1 MYTLEVETTKGK
13 QKETIYEIHEL
24 SFLDKLLSC
33 KDSSKRGVHYLD
45 IPCAFDIE
53 TTNIYEKDETGKPK
67 KEPRPYAFM
76 YHWQF
81 CFDDQVVFGR
91 RWESF
96 QDLLKALEKNLN
108 LNSKNRLVV
117 WVHNLPFEWTFI
129 KDFIEYEDGFFKDE
143 RAPLKIV
150 TKGGIEFRCSYAL
163 SNMSLQKFC
172 ENEIDVIHYKLAD
185 TYDYE
190 KIRTPAT
197 PMTSEDAQE
206 VDNILRGGFDRLSLK
221 ECYSLLVIPGNVFQD
236 KVSLLQWAKIA
247 FKYKVMLITDHAD
260 EYSFDDL
267 FANTEGYKDSDI
279 ELQNVIVTANWLVG
293 RESEKLSENEKESA
307 AFYIASS
314 GALAGK
320 LYDESASMAQG
331 AGGKKYGTLDGVK
344 GVKLDLLKSEIAS
357 LMDNQV
363 IPMVYSEGRVMA
375 FNNSTLYNG
384 DNTAM
389 KEYPIVRVFDWV
401 KKVLMNF
408 VHEVALE
415 NWDPYN
421 SPKNLKSKIQA
432 FLNDYKGYGNLF
444 QNYEIKEPTQDPVT
458 KRITCDISLTPFYS
472 AKNFIIK
479 VAADKKDKDAQ
490 MA

>member
-1 MYTLEVETTKGK
+1 MAETEVKKAIITEQSAGAEVRSEEKK
-13 QKETIYEIHEL
+13 DA
-24 SFLDKLLSC
+24 SKLLSAFGGFNAVRGFMPDADNLNPTKKAAKAVFLSDKRFKEKRESLVNDIKGWLEILNENHGSATEFVDAC
-33 KDSSKRGVHYLD
+33 KAKEDRFQRVLSQGITDALNATANLERSYRSLDSFFKT
-45 IPCAFDIE
+45 A
-53 TTNIYEKDETGKPK
+53 NAEK
-67 KEPRPYAFM
+67 
-76 YHWQF
+76 
-81 CFDDQVVFGR
+81 V
-91 RWESF
+91 
-96 QDLLKALEKNLN
+96 KNLRIIN
-108 LNSKNRLVV
+108 VFKSD
-117 WVHNLPFEWTFI
+117 I
-129 KDFIEYEDGFFKDE
+129 ADADSGF
-143 RAPLKIV
+143 
-150 TKGGIEFRCSYAL
+150 
-163 SNMSLQKFC
+163 
-172 ENEIDVIHYKLAD
+172 
-185 TYDYE
+185 
-190 KIRTPAT
+190 
-197 PMTSEDAQE
+197 AQE

-279 ELQNVIVTANWLVG
+279 ELQNVIVTANWIVG
-293 RESEKLSENEKESA
+293 RESEKLSEDEKESA
-307 AFYIASS
+307 AFYIAAS

-384 DNTAM
+384 DNAAM

>member
-1 MYTLEVETTKGK
+1 MADTEMQKSNIASQATSGASEVRP
-13 QKETIYEIHEL
+13 QQPAQDV
-24 SFLDKLLSC
+24 SKLLSAYGGFNAV
-33 KDSSKRGVHYLD
+33 RG
-45 IPCAFDIE
+45 
-53 TTNIYEKDETGKPK
+53 
-67 KEPRPYAFM
+67 FM
-76 YHWQF
+76 P
-81 CFDDQVVFGR
+81 DAD
-91 RWESF
+91 
-96 QDLLKALEKNLN
+96 NLN
-108 LNSKNRLVV
+108 PARKAAKAVFLSDKRFKDKRESLINDIKGWLEILDEGHETPTEFVDACKSKEEKYT
-117 WVHNLPFEWTFI
+117 NLLSQGITDALFATANLERS
-129 KDFIEYEDGFFKDE
+129 YRALDGFFKTANTDKVKNL
-143 RAPLKIV
+143 RIINV
-150 TKGGIEFRCSYAL
+150 
-163 SNMSLQKFC
+163 
-172 ENEIDVIHYKLAD
+172 YKDDIAD
-185 TYDYE
+185 PDSGFARE
-190 KIRTPAT
+190 V
-197 PMTSEDAQE
+197 ED
-206 VDNILRGGFDRLSLK
+206 ILRNGFDRLSLK
-221 ECYSLLVIPGNVFQD
+221 DCYSLLVVGGNVFQD
-236 KVSLLQWAKIA
+236 KPTLLQWAKIA

-267 FANTEGYKDSDI
+267 YNNTEGYRDSDI
-279 ELQNVIVTANWLVG
+279 ELQNVIMTANWLVG
-293 RESEKLSENEKESA
+293 RDSEKLSEDEKDNA
-307 AFYIASS
+307 AFYVYGS

-320 LYDESASMAQG
+320 LYDESANMAQG

-344 GVKLDLLKSEIAS
+344 GVKLDLLKSQIAA

-375 FNNSTLYNG
+375 FNNTTLYNG

-401 KKVLMNF
+401 KKVLMNY

-421 SPKNLKSKIQA
+421 SPKNLKAKIQA

-479 VAADKKDKDAQ
+479 VSADKKDKDAQ